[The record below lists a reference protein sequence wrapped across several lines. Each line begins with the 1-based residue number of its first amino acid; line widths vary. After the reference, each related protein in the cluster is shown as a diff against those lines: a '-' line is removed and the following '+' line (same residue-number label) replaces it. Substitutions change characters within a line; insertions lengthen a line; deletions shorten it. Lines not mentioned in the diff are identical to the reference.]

1 MAGFS
6 NSLANAIIN
15 STLRGQAFPTI
26 RTTYFALFT
35 ADPTDAFSAGTE
47 VSDAFAYKPA
57 WYARRPTGA
66 FASPTTGSTYNTTQ
80 VQFAPVTGSS
90 VVVTHV
96 GIVEGSSPT
105 DVTSTL
111 LYSYQLTEPKTLAV
125 NDVYVIDTAGSSGD
139 FTLTL
144 L

>member
-47 VSDAFAYKPA
+47 VSAA

>member
-15 STLRGQAFPTI
+15 TTLRGQAFPTI

-35 ADPTDAFSAGTE
+35 ADPTDAFTSGTE
-47 VSDAFAYKPA
+47 VSAA
-57 WYARRPTGA
+57 WYQRMPTGA
-66 FASPTTGSTYNTTQ
+66 FAAPTNGVTFNSTR
-80 VQFAPVTGSS
+80 VEFPPVSGAPVT
-90 VVVTHV
+90 VTHI

-105 DVTSTL
+105 DNTATL
-111 LYSYQLTEPKTLAV
+111 LYSEALTAPRTLQT
-125 NDVYVIDTAGSSGD
+125 NDVFVVDSATSSGD

>member
-15 STLRGQAFPTI
+15 STLRGQAFPSI

-47 VSDAFAYKPA
+47 VSAA
-57 WYARRPTGA
+57 WYERQPAGA
-66 FASPTTGSTYNTTQ
+66 FSSPTVGTSYNTTQ
-80 VQFAPVTGSS
+80 VKFAPVTGSNITI
-90 VVVTHV
+90 THV
-96 GIVEGSSPT
+96 GIVEGSSAT

-111 LYSYQLTEPKTLAV
+111 LYSYPLTEPKTLTV

-139 FTLTL
+139 FTQNL

>member
-1 MAGFS
+1 MSGFS

-15 STLRGQAFPTI
+15 STLRGLTFPTI

-47 VSDAFAYKPA
+47 ITSATATWYVRKPA
-57 WYARRPTGA
+57 GA
-66 FASPTTGSTYNTTQ
+66 FAAPSVGVTYNTTQ
-80 VQFAPVTGSS
+80 VQFPPVTGAS
-90 VVVTHV
+90 VVITHV
-96 GIVEGSSPT
+96 GIVEGSSAT

-111 LYSYQLTEPKTLAV
+111 LYSYQLTTPKTLDI

-139 FTLTL
+139 FTQSL

>member
-15 STLRGQAFPTI
+15 STLRGLAFPTI

-47 VSDAFAYKPA
+47 VSAA

-125 NDVYVIDTAGSSGD
+125 NDVYVVDTAGSSGD
-139 FTLTL
+139 FTQTL

>member
-15 STLRGQAFPTI
+15 TTLRGQVFPTM

-35 ADPTDAFSAGTE
+35 ADPTDAFSSGTE
-47 VSDAFAYKPA
+47 VSAA
-57 WYARRPTGA
+57 WYQRQPTGA
-66 FASPTTGSTYNTTQ
+66 FAAPVNGVTYNSTRVEFPPVTG
-80 VQFAPVTGSS
+80 APVTI
-90 VVVTHV
+90 THI

-105 DVTSTL
+105 DGTATL
-111 LYSYQLTEPKTLAV
+111 LYSEALPASRTLQV
-125 NDVYVIDTAGSSGD
+125 NDVFVVDSASVSGD

-144 L
+144 I

>member
-47 VSDAFAYKPA
+47 VSAA

-125 NDVYVIDTAGSSGD
+125 NDVYVVDTAGSSGD
-139 FTLTL
+139 FTQTL